1 MNMSAE
7 ISDPSAG
14 LTPEQDKLLGQLL
27 NRALNASQLLQ
38 YETTAELFEQ
48 RFHEELENDIGMLKQ
63 VYPAGGVKCDEN
75 FADIVHCWG
84 RALRSCPKPVLDSQ
98 VIGRMYRTLYGEA
111 GRFAPYIESTT
122 FRATPEEGKLLAA
135 VYNLIMNEPER
146 YQPWLDKISNPLAKI
161 VMGLGDGFDAFVK
174 ELEGLK
180 KTFGGE
186 THIDALADITRKALE
201 DMNYHPKTLRELGGI
216 PALAGAGVDIFGLV
230 TKLLET
236 IRISAHAPELF
247 SESYHLI
254 IEAIEFLHQTEFLS
268 DEGRDYR
275 LRDLAMTC
283 FDEINR
289 TRNEKWLDRD
299 FWAQVLPEMA
309 QNLPRDN
316 FNIRRVLDLIIY
328 SDPDSGWLDEIKL
341 ADNFN
346 PDYFKQRMKETFKA
360 DELYDAVSKLRA
372 LYVYSENERLQILA
386 DRFSNDLGL

>member
-7 ISDPSAG
+7 ISDPSAD

-98 VIGRMYRTLYGEA
+98 VIGRMYRTLYGEG

-180 KTFGGE
+180 KTFGGD

-201 DMNYHPKTLRELGGI
+201 DMDDHPEVLRKLGGVQ
-216 PALAGAGVDIFGLV
+216 ALADAGVDIHELQA
-230 TKLLET
+230 KLQHT
-236 IRISAHAPELF
+236 IYINAHTPSRF

-254 IEAIEFLHQTEFLS
+254 VEAIEHLHQAEDFT
-268 DEGRDYR
+268 DEDRMYQ

-283 FDEINR
+283 FDE
-289 TRNEKWLDRD
+289 LDRTHGQKWFD
-299 FWAQVLPEMA
+299 RSFWAKVLPDMA
-309 QNLPRDN
+309 KTLPREN
-316 FNIRRVLDLIIY
+316 FNSRRMLNLIKY
-328 SDPDSGWLDEIKL
+328 SDPDPVWLEQVKL
-341 ADNFN
+341 ADNFQ
-346 PDYFKQRMKETFKA
+346 PEFFKIEMKKA
-360 DELYDAVSKLRA
+360 YPPEGLYDAVSKLKA
-372 LYVYSENERLQILA
+372 LHVYSENERLQLLGN
-386 DRFSNDLGL
+386 RFSQDLGL